1 MLKDSFSLYKRL
13 YPFIRPYLMKIGVA
27 CLCALPLSLC
37 AAGTASLV
45 KPALDD
51 VFLNKDMRMLAL
63 IPLAIIGL
71 YTTKGVFEYFYAYLL
86 RSTGHRVITD
96 IRNRLYAHF
105 QILSLSFFRKTPTG
119 QIIARVALDVK
130 MIETAINSSVIDIFK
145 ESLTICNLIIVMAT
159 KDLKLTLLTF
169 LVLPWAL
176 IPILYFGKKSRK
188 FSTRNQEKRGYL
200 SAIIHETVSGNRIV
214 KAFGME
220 DYENARFS
228 AENFKLLKIRLKRL
242 KNRSMSG
249 PVMELIGG
257 LAAAAVIFYGGWH
270 VLNGESTPGTFF
282 AFVAALLMLYGPSK
296 NISKAYQDIQE
307 GLAAAKRVFEVLDT
321 EPEVRE
327 KPDAKPLVC
336 RTGAVSFNDVTF
348 SYDQEP
354 VLQNIDL
361 HVRPRETVAIVGM
374 TGSGKTTLV
383 NLVPR
388 FYDVSSGA
396 ITIDGTDV
404 RDVTLLSL
412 RSRISTV
419 SQHPYLFNDTLKS
432 NIAYGDSS
440 QDMDHIIAAAK
451 AARAH
456 DFISEMPE
464 TYDTII
470 GEHGVKLSGGQRQ
483 RIAIARAIIKDAPIL
498 IFDEATSSLDTR
510 LEQEIQQ
517 SLDRLIKDKTTFII
531 AHRLST
537 IRNADR
543 IIVLSNGKIV
553 EQGTHDEL
561 FSQNGEYA
569 KLYAVYARQET
580 KDTEQGI

>member
-1 MLKDSFSLYKRL
+1 MLKESFKLYQRL
-13 YPFIRPYLMKIGVA
+13 YPFIKPYLPKIAVA
-27 CLCALPLSLC
+27 CLCAIPLSLC

-45 KPALDD
+45 KPALDE
-51 VFLNKDMRMLAL
+51 VFLNKDLRMLTL

-71 YTTKGVFEYFYAYLL
+71 YTTKGVFEYIYAYLL

-130 MIETAINSSVIDIFK
+130 MIETAINRSVIDIFK
-145 ESLTICNLIIVMAT
+145 ESLTVCNLVIVMAT
-159 KDLKLTLLTF
+159 KDVKLTLITF

-188 FSTRNQEKRGYL
+188 FSTRNQEKRSYL

-220 DYENARFS
+220 DYENARF
-228 AENFKLLKIRLKRL
+228 AGENFKLLRIRLKRL
-242 KNRSMSG
+242 KNRAMSG

-257 LAAAAVIFYGGWH
+257 MAAAAVIFYGGWH

-282 AFVAALLMLYGPSK
+282 SFVAALLLLYGPSK

-321 EPEVRE
+321 EPEIRE
-327 KPDAKPLVC
+327 KPGAETLVC
-336 RTGAVSFNDVTF
+336 REGRVSFNQVTF
-348 SYDQEP
+348 SYGEDP
-354 VLQNIDL
+354 VLKNIDL
-361 HVRPRETVAIVGM
+361 HVRPRETLAIVGM
-374 TGSGKTTLV
+374 TGSGKTTLI

-396 ITIDGTDV
+396 ITIDNTDI
-404 RDVTLLSL
+404 REVTLLSL
-412 RSRISTV
+412 RSQISTV
-419 SQHPYLFNDTLKS
+419 SQHPYLFNDTLKN
-432 NIAYGDSS
+432 NIAYGDST
-440 QDMDHIIAAAK
+440 QDMDQIVAAAK
-451 AARAH
+451 AAMAH
-456 DFISEMPE
+456 DFISDMPE
-464 TYDTII
+464 KYDTVI

-483 RIAIARAIIKDAPIL
+483 RIAIARAILKDAPIL

-517 SLDRLIKDKTTFII
+517 SLNRLIKDKTTFII

-543 IIVLSNGKIV
+543 IIVLANGKIV

-561 FSQNGEYA
+561 FRQNGEYA

-580 KDTEQGI
+580 KKSHQS